1 MMRIDAA
8 LHLVVFALILGLTT
22 LLSAGPAWADTEAA
36 EAANLVAPAY
46 PGSLLVTSP
55 EEQEYMDYFT
65 YYSKA
70 PESRV
75 ATFYE
80 DKLGR
85 KIENGSVGT
94 GLSGRSF
101 IRGKVVEASVNIKH
115 LQNQSSAG
123 KVFERLKEIT
133 QQGIHSQAEYQQAYA
148 QYGHLA
154 RSYFLRTSG
163 GNRDA
168 VIYSEY
174 EDKLDQAK
182 ARLEGSLEDTGAR
195 MQELMQQGRFEE
207 MGAFSEQMLRMSE
220 EGAEQAEAGSVAGV
234 DIWDNWI
241 QCLKEMGGHAYP
253 TMIKIDKHPSQW
265 K

>member
-1 MMRIDAA
+1 MRRHAA
-8 LHLVVFALILGLTT
+8 LHLLVLALVLGLTT
-22 LLSAGPAWADTEAA
+22 LHSAGPARADTEAA

-46 PGSLLVTSP
+46 PDSLLVTSP
-55 EEQEYMDYFT
+55 EEQEYLDYFT

-70 PESRV
+70 PEAQV
-75 ATFYE
+75 VTFYE

-85 KIENGSVGT
+85 KIEDGSVGT

-101 IRGKVVEASVNIKH
+101 IRGKVVEASVSIKN
-115 LQNQSSAG
+115 LKNQSSAG

-133 QQGIHSQAEYQQAYA
+133 KQGRHSKAEYQQVYA

-154 RSYFLRTSG
+154 KSYFLPTLD

-182 ARLEGSLEDTGAR
+182 AGLEGGFEDTGAR

-207 MGAFSEQMLRMSE
+207 MAELSEQMLSKSE
-220 EGAEQAEAGSVAGV
+220 GAAEQAEAGSVAGV

-241 QCLKEMGGHAYP
+241 QCLKEMDRHAYP

-265 K
+265 N